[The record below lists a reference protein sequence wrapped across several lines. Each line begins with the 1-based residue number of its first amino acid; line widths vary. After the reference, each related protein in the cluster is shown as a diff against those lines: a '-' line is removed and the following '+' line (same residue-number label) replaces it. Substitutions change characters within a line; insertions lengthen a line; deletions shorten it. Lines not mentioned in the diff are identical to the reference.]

1 MKSSKILSFV
11 ILVITVFSAC
21 GFTVSNEER
30 IARAEASMA
39 EGEYREASIDLKT
52 LLASDS
58 ENVKARLLLAEV
70 SLGLGEIP
78 EADKEI
84 RAAADLGAPE
94 EKVRPIFIEV
104 LLAQGEFAQV
114 LASLSEDSPE
124 LTEEQQFRYRG
135 SALVGLGSLE
145 EAEAT
150 YRDWLTIDPANADA
164 RIGLAQALASG
175 GKTEQ
180 AADELERVLD
190 ADSINAGAWAALG
203 RIQSRMGQYKEAVR
217 SLSTAIE
224 NSKRETD
231 FLMYLGNLYELGQA
245 QINSQQVEEARLT
258 VDRLTGASP
267 GAPPTLFIA
276 ARLAYETADY
286 AGAARALQGLLAVQ
300 PENPRMMTF
309 LAQVQI
315 QLGNEQQAY
324 ELLRRAVALSPQNV
338 QARKMLAQ
346 IEMTRAEPFGAL
358 EALAPILDT
367 SDLDVAGM
375 RGQASLAGGRLDDAI
390 ENFRSA
396 LNQDPD
402 NTQIK
407 LSLAAAYSAAG
418 QYDAALDLLES
429 TEFGAGPD
437 FSREQILLF
446 TLRRSGQG
454 DRADVV
460 VDELKSAAP
469 DSSIANMVI
478 ADFYSQS
485 GNAELAKQ
493 YYVSALRLEPTNIE
507 ARIGLA
513 EVEFGNGNFAES
525 RRNIQEILKLE
536 PGHALA
542 SLSLAEIELRVGDY
556 VAAIAA
562 LNEARAI
569 HADDNRIAVAL
580 AAAHSKSGNSQ
591 EALRAAR
598 NALQIGTPDVNTL
611 RRVGLVF
618 VEEGS
623 LEEAIGAYSSALRLR
638 PDSAVLHLELGNAYL
653 IVERLELAKRALRR
667 ALQLEPL
674 LIQAAAG
681 LVLIDIKTQNLDE
694 ALAQVQEMKSKAP
707 DSIGVMVLEGDVY
720 SALGDHEQAMLAY
733 ARATENGASASAALK
748 QFRARARAGYSD
760 PDTALIQW
768 LDKHPDDKRV
778 LWSLAGH
785 YVSAGRI
792 DLAAQRYERLL
803 ELDPEQP
810 LVMNNLAYAYQLTG
824 QLERARDLA
833 EKALSIS
840 PDSGRILDTLGW
852 IYKRLGN
859 YPKSI
864 ETLRRANEL
873 MPDNSNTS
881 YHLAAALA
889 AAGRKAEA
897 IAILEPLLQ
906 QNVQMR
912 ESAEVESLY
921 QELTSE

>member
-1 MKSSKILSFV
+1 
-11 ILVITVFSAC
+11 
-21 GFTVSNEER
+21 
-30 IARAEASMA
+30 
-39 EGEYREASIDLKT
+39 
-52 LLASDS
+52 
-58 ENVKARLLLAEV
+58 
-70 SLGLGEIP
+70 
-78 EADKEI
+78 
-84 RAAADLGAPE
+84 
-94 EKVRPIFIEV
+94 V

-190 ADSINAGAWAALG
+190 ADSFNAGAWSALG

-694 ALAQVQEMKSKAP
+694 ALAQVP
-707 DSIGVMVLEGDVY
+707 
-720 SALGDHEQAMLAY
+720 LGDHEQAMLAY

-778 LWSLAGH
+778 LWSLADH